1 MYVNAQKCFNE
12 DLGCVKE
19 IQCEMFE
26 TLYGITFYT
35 IECGRALQD
44 IVFQFIESNVEVVIL
59 LTNSVYMLEKL
70 FFISFGLTECITLFR
85 L

>member
-19 IQCEMFE
+19 IQSEMFKI
-26 TLYGITFYT
+26 LYRI
-35 IECGRALQD
+35 
-44 IVFQFIESNVEVVIL
+44 NVLL